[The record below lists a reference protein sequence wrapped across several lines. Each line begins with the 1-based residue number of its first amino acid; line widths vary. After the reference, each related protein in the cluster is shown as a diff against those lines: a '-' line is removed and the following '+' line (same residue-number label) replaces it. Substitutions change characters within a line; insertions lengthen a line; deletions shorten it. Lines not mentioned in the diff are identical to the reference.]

1 MANHVVFLTVVL
13 AVALLVSCAFFSAAE
28 SSLVGARRDRLEELA
43 EQGDVAAQKAERARR
58 HLDRYLRGARLGIM
72 LTVLGFGAVTVP
84 SLGAWVSDFLASYG
98 IPAVVSAPVGMV
110 TSFLGLFAVVL
121 LLGLAL
127 PRSLALR
134 DPERISRA
142 TAGPL
147 GMFCTFVGPCLSVL
161 EQVEQHGSRADESG
175 RDRPGPDEL
184 DALRRGT
191 RSEGGVERDEEAMIH
206 GVFELPHTV
215 AREVMTPRPDLIA
228 FPEDASLDHV
238 LDVAAESGFSRFPV
252 YRRSIDEVVGVVLV
266 KDLLRW
272 VRASDRSEF
281 KLEAVLREPFFV
293 PDTKPVD
300 DLLAE
305 FRDQKVHLA
314 IVVDEFGGTDGVVTL
329 EDLVEEIVGD
339 IFDEHDVPEEE
350 IERLPDGRILLDGGA
365 GLEDVIDAFDLEGVT
380 EIEEFDTVAG
390 YAIGRLGRIP
400 VAGEVVSIGD
410 AELEILETQ
419 EQRVT
424 RLELRLQAS
433 TPVGAPQLDLDAD
446 RERR

>member
-1 MANHVVFLTVVL
+1 MTLVL
-13 AVALLVSCAFFSAAE
+13 ASALILACAFFSAAE
-28 SSLVGARRDRLEELA
+28 SSLVRVRRERLEELA
-43 EQGDVAAQKAERARR
+43 EQGDVAAQKAEHARR
-58 HLDRYLRGARLGIM
+58 HLDRYLRGARLGIV
-72 LTVLGFGAVTVP
+72 LSVLGFGAVAAQP
-84 SLGAWVSDFLASYG
+84 LGSWVSDILRSFGAPGIVS
-98 IPAVVSAPVGMV
+98 IPAGGV
-110 TSFLGLFAVVL
+110 TAFVGLFAVVL
-121 LLGLAL
+121 LLGLAV

-134 DPERISRA
+134 DPERVSRA

-147 GMFCTFVGPCLSVL
+147 GMFCAFIGPFLSVL
-161 EQVEQHGSRADESG
+161 ERVEGRGVRADESG
-175 RDRPGPDEL
+175 RDRPSPDEL

-238 LDVAAESGFSRFPV
+238 LEVAAESGFSRFPV
-252 YRRSIDEVVGVVLV
+252 YRRSIDEVTGVVLV

-272 VRASDRSEF
+272 VRASDESEF
-281 KLEAVLREPFFV
+281 QLEAVLREPFFV

-305 FRDQKVHLA
+305 FREQKVHLA

-365 GLEDVIDAFDLEGVT
+365 GLEDVIEAFDLEGVT
-380 EIEEFDTVAG
+380 DVEEFDTVAG

-400 VAGEVVSIGD
+400 VAGEIVAIGD
-410 AELEILETQ
+410 AELEVLETQ

-424 RLELRLQAS
+424 RLELRMQAETS
-433 TPVGAPQLDLDAD
+433 GAAATSDLEAD
-446 RERR
+446 QERR

>member
-1 MANHVVFLTVVL
+1 VLLTL
-13 AVALLVSCAFFSAAE
+13 IFASALLLSTAFFSAAE
-28 SSLVGARRDRLEELA
+28 ISLVRARRDRLEELA
-43 EQGDVAAQKAERARR
+43 EQGDAAAQKAEHARR
-58 HLDRYLRGARLGIM
+58 HLDRYLRGSRIGILLSVLGI
-72 LTVLGFGAVTVP
+72 GAVSVRP
-84 SLGAWVSDFLASYG
+84 LGAWLSAILMSFG
-98 IPAVVSAPVGMV
+98 IPAIVSSTAGYLTV
-110 TSFLGLFAVVL
+110 FALLLAVVL
-121 LLGLAL
+121 LFGLAL
-127 PRSLALR
+127 PRSLALG

-147 GMFCTFVGPCLSVL
+147 GMFCTLVAPILAVL
-161 EQVEQHGSRADESG
+161 EQVEDRGVRSDESG
-175 RDRPGPDEL
+175 RDRPSPDEL

-191 RSEGGVERDEEAMIH
+191 RAEGGVERDEEAMIH

-215 AREVMTPRPDLIA
+215 AREVMTPRPDLVA
-228 FPEDASLDHV
+228 FPEDASLDQV

-252 YRRSIDEVVGVVLV
+252 YRHSIDEVVGVVLV

-272 VRASDRSEF
+272 VRDTEDSAFE
-281 KLEAVLREPFFV
+281 LAAVLREPIFV

-314 IVVDEFGGTDGVVTL
+314 VVVDEFGGTDGVVTL

-350 IERLPDGRILLDGGA
+350 IVRLPDGRILLDGGA
-365 GLEDVIDAFDLEGVT
+365 GLEDVIDAFDLEGID
-380 EIEEFDTVAG
+380 ESEEFDTVAG

-400 VAGEVVSIGD
+400 VAGEIVSIGD

-424 RLELRLQAS
+424 RLELRLRARTRTVPRQ
-433 TPVGAPQLDLDAD
+433 PDIEAD
-446 RERR
+446 QERQ

>member
-1 MANHVVFLTVVL
+1 MFLTAVL
-13 AVALLVSCAFFSAAE
+13 AAALLASCAFFSAAE
-28 SSLVGARRDRLEELA
+28 SSLVRARRERLEELA
-43 EQGDVAAQKAERARR
+43 VQGDVAAQRAEHARR
-58 HLDRYLRGARLGIM
+58 HLDRYLRGARLGIV
-72 LTVLGFGAVTVP
+72 LSVLGFGAVTVRP
-84 SLGAWVSDFLASYG
+84 LGASTSEFLGSLGT
-98 IPAVVSAPVGMV
+98 PAVVSVPVGVV
-110 TSFLGLFAVVL
+110 TAFMGLFVVVL
-121 LLGLAL
+121 VFGLAL
-127 PRSLALR
+127 PRALALR

-147 GMFCTFVGPCLSVL
+147 GTFCTFVGPFLSVL
-161 EQVEQHGSRADESG
+161 ETVEERGARADDSG
-175 RDRPGPDEL
+175 RDRPSPDEL

-228 FPEDASLDHV
+228 FSEDASLDQV

-272 VRASDRSEF
+272 VRAEDGSDF
-281 KLEAVLREPFFV
+281 QLVAVIREPFFV

-305 FRDQKVHLA
+305 FRDQKVHMA

-365 GLEDVIDAFDLEGVT
+365 GLEDVIEAFDLDGVGD
-380 EIEEFDTVAG
+380 IEEFDTVAG

-400 VAGEVVSIGD
+400 VAGEVVSIGN
-410 AELEILETQ
+410 AELEILETH

-424 RLELRLQAS
+424 RLELRLRAA
-433 TPVGAPQLDLDAD
+433 TPSVAANSDLEVD

>member
-1 MANHVVFLTVVL
+1 VFLTVVL
-13 AVALLVSCAFFSAAE
+13 ASALLLFCAFFSAAE
-28 SSLVGARRDRLEELA
+28 SSIVRARRERLEELA
-43 EQGDVAAQKAERARR
+43 EQGDVAARKAEHARR
-58 HLDRYLRGARLGIM
+58 HLDRYLRGARLGIV
-72 LTVLGFGAVTVP
+72 LSVLGFGAVTVP
-84 SLGAWVSDFLASYG
+84 PIGAAVSDFLRSFGA
-98 IPAVVSAPVGMV
+98 PAIAAIPVGVV
-110 TSFLGLFAVVL
+110 TAFVGLFTIL
-121 LLGLAL
+121 LLVGLAL

-134 DPERISRA
+134 DPERVSRA

-147 GMFCTFVGPCLSVL
+147 GMICSFAGPFLSLL
-161 EQVEQHGSRADESG
+161 EQVEERGRRADDSG
-175 RDRPGPDEL
+175 RDRPSPDEL

-238 LDVAAESGFSRFPV
+238 LEVAVESGFSRFPV
-252 YRRSIDEVVGVVLV
+252 YRQSIDEVVGVVLV

-272 VRASDRSEF
+272 VRSSDGSGFR
-281 KLEAVLREPFFV
+281 LEAVFRDPFFV

-305 FRDQKVHLA
+305 CREQKVHMA

-339 IFDEHDVPEEE
+339 IFDEHDVAEEE
-350 IERLPDGRILLDGGA
+350 IERLSDGRILLDGGA
-365 GLEDVIDAFDLEGVT
+365 GLEDVIEAFDLEGVT
-380 EIEEFDTVAG
+380 DIEDFDTVAG

-400 VAGEVVSIGD
+400 VEGELVPIGD

-424 RLELRLQAS
+424 RLELRMRPA
-433 TPVGAPQLDLDAD
+433 TPAADSQSDLEAD

>member
-1 MANHVVFLTVVL
+1 MRW
-13 AVALLVSCAFFSAAE
+13 SGRDESGSRSWPSRGDRAA
-28 SSLVGARRDRLEELA
+28 R
-43 EQGDVAAQKAERARR
+43 KAEHARR
-58 HLDRYLRGARLGIM
+58 HLDRYLRGARLGIV
-72 LTVLGFGAVTVP
+72 LSVLGFGAATVP
-84 SLGAWVSDFLASYG
+84 PIGAWLSGILESYG
-98 IPAVVSAPVGMV
+98 IPAVVAVPASLLTGFV
-110 TSFLGLFAVVL
+110 LLFVVVL
-121 LLGLAL
+121 LFGLAV
-127 PRSLALR
+127 PRSVALR
-134 DPERISRA
+134 DPERVSRA

-147 GMFCTFVGPCLSVL
+147 GMFCTFVGPFLALL
-161 EQVEQHGSRADESG
+161 EQVEERGGRADETG
-175 RDRPGPDEL
+175 RDRPSPDEL

-191 RSEGGVERDEEAMIH
+191 RGEGGVERDEEAMIH

-215 AREVMTPRPDLIA
+215 AREVMTPRPDLVA
-228 FPEDASLDHV
+228 FSEDASLDQV
-238 LDVAAESGFSRFPV
+238 LEVAAESGYSRFPV
-252 YRRSIDEVVGVVLV
+252 YRRSIDEIVGVVLV
-266 KDLLRW
+266 KDLLSW
-272 VRASDRSEF
+272 VRASDGSGF
-281 KLEAVLREPFFV
+281 QLKKVLRDPFFV

-365 GLEDVIDAFDLEGVT
+365 DLEDVIDTFDLEGVT
-380 EIEEFDTVAG
+380 DSEEFDTVAG

-424 RLELRLQAS
+424 RLELRLKAA
-433 TPVGAPQLDLDAD
+433 TPATAEQPELEAD
-446 RERR
+446 QERR

>member
-1 MANHVVFLTVVL
+1 MFVTVIL
-13 AVALLVSCAFFSAAE
+13 AAALLLACAFFSAAE
-28 SSLVGARRDRLEELA
+28 SSLVRVRRERLEELA
-43 EQGDVAAQKAERARR
+43 EQGDVAARKAEHARR
-58 HLDRYLRGARLGIM
+58 HLDRYLRGARLGIV
-72 LTVLGFGAVTVP
+72 LSVLGFGGVTVRP
-84 SLGAWVSDFLASYG
+84 VASAVSGLTQSLGV
-98 IPAVVSAPVGMV
+98 PAAISAPFGLLIAVMV
-110 TSFLGLFAVVL
+110 LFALAL
-121 LLGLAL
+121 LFGLAL

-134 DPERISRA
+134 NPERVSRA

-147 GMFCTFVGPCLSVL
+147 GVFCSTVGPFLALL
-161 EQVEQHGSRADESG
+161 EKVEESGSRSDEST
-175 RDRPGPDEL
+175 RDRPSPDEL

-206 GVFELPHTV
+206 GVFELPHTM

-238 LDVAAESGFSRFPV
+238 LSVASESGFSRFPV
-252 YRRSIDEVVGVVLV
+252 YRKSIDEVIGVVLV
-266 KDLLRW
+266 KDLLKW
-272 VRASDRSEF
+272 VRASDGSGF
-281 KLEAVLREPFFV
+281 KLGRVVREPFFV

-314 IVVDEFGGTDGVVTL
+314 IVLDEFGGTDGVVTL

-365 GLEDVIDAFDLEGVT
+365 GLEDVIDMFDLDGVT
-380 EIEEFDTVAG
+380 DTEEFDTVAG
-390 YAIGRLGRIP
+390 YAIGTLGRIP
-400 VAGEVVSIGD
+400 DVGEVVAIGN
-410 AELEILETQ
+410 AELEIKAIQ

-424 RLELRLQAS
+424 RLELRLRATTSTDRVQAD
-433 TPVGAPQLDLDAD
+433 PEAD
-446 RERR
+446 QEGG

>member
-1 MANHVVFLTVVL
+1 VFLTFVL
-13 AVALLVSCAFFSAAE
+13 ASALLLACAFFSAAE
-28 SSLVGARRDRLEELA
+28 NALVRARRERLEELA
-43 EQGDVAAQKAERARR
+43 EQGDPAARKAEHARR
-58 HLDRYLRGARLGIM
+58 HLDRYLRGARLGIV
-72 LTVLGFGAVTVP
+72 LSVLGFGAATVP
-84 SLGAWVSDFLASYG
+84 PVGAWLSGILESFG
-98 IPAVVSAPVGMV
+98 IPAIVAAPASLLTG
-110 TSFLGLFAVVL
+110 FIILFVVVL
-121 LLGLAL
+121 LFGLAI
-127 PRSLALR
+127 PRSVALR

-147 GMFCTFVGPCLSVL
+147 GMFCTFVGPFLALL
-161 EQVEQHGSRADESG
+161 EQVEDRAGRADETG
-175 RDRPGPDEL
+175 RDRPSPDEL

-191 RSEGGVERDEEAMIH
+191 RGEGGVERDEEAMIH

-215 AREVMTPRPDLIA
+215 AREVMTPRPDLVA
-228 FPEDASLDHV
+228 FSEDASLDQV
-238 LDVAAESGFSRFPV
+238 LEVAAESGYSRFPV
-252 YRRSIDEVVGVVLV
+252 YRQSIDEIVGVVLV

-272 VRASDRSEF
+272 VRSSDGSGF
-281 KLEAVLREPFFV
+281 QLKKVLRDPFFV

-365 GLEDVIDAFDLEGVT
+365 DLEDVIDTFDLEGVT
-380 EIEEFDTVAG
+380 DSEEFDTVAG

-424 RLELRLQAS
+424 RLELRLRAA
-433 TPVGAPQLDLDAD
+433 TPAPAEQPELEAD
-446 RERR
+446 QERR

>member
-1 MANHVVFLTVVL
+1 MFLTVIL
-13 AVALLVSCAFFSAAE
+13 AVVLLVSCAFFSAAE
-28 SSLVGARRDRLEELA
+28 TSLVRARRDRLEELA
-43 EQGDVAAQKAERARR
+43 EQGDVAAQKAEHARR
-58 HLDRYLRGARLGIM
+58 HLDRYLRGARLGIV

-84 SLGAWVSDFLASYG
+84 PLGTWVSDFLASFG
-98 IPAVVSAPVGMV
+98 IPAVVSIPVGNV
-110 TSFLGLFAVVL
+110 TGFVGLFAVVL

-147 GMFCTFVGPCLSVL
+147 GMFCTFVGPFLSVL
-161 EQVEQHGSRADESG
+161 EQVEEHGSRADESG

-252 YRRSIDEVVGVVLV
+252 YRRSIDEIVGVVLV

-272 VRASDRSEF
+272 VRASDGSEF
-281 KLEAVLREPFFV
+281 QLEAVLREPFFV

-300 DLLAE
+300 VLLAE

-365 GLEDVIDAFDLEGVT
+365 GLEDVIDAFDLEGVAD
-380 EIEEFDTVAG
+380 IEEFDTVAG

-400 VAGEVVSIGD
+400 VAGEIVSFGV
-410 AELEILETQ
+410 AELEVLETQ

-433 TPVGAPQLDLDAD
+433 TPAGAAQLDLDAD

>member
-1 MANHVVFLTVVL
+1 MLLTVLL
-13 AVALLVSCAFFSAAE
+13 ALALILSCAFFSAAE
-28 SSLVGARRDRLEELA
+28 ISLVRARRERLEELA
-43 EQGDVAAQKAERARR
+43 EQGDLAAQKAEHARR
-58 HLDRYLRGARLGIM
+58 HLDRYLRGARLGIIFS
-72 LTVLGFGAVTVP
+72 VLGFGAVTVQP
-84 SLGAWVSDFLASYG
+84 LSAGLSG
-98 IPAVVSAPVGMV
+98 ILESFGLPPVVSVPAGVL
-110 TSFLGLFAVVL
+110 TAFLVLFAVVL
-121 LLGLAL
+121 VFGLAL
-127 PRSLALR
+127 PRSVALS

-147 GMFCTFVGPCLSVL
+147 GMFCTV
-161 EQVEQHGSRADESG
+161 VEPFLALLKRVEDRNYRADDAG

-215 AREVMTPRPDLIA
+215 AREVMTPRPDLVA
-228 FPEDASLDHV
+228 FPEDASLDQV

-252 YRRSIDEVVGVVLV
+252 FRRSIDEVVGVVLV

-272 VRASDRSEF
+272 VRSSEESGF
-281 KLEAVLREPFFV
+281 QLKSVLREPFFV

-380 EIEEFDTVAG
+380 DIEEFDTVAG

-400 VAGEVVSIGD
+400 VAGESVSIGD
-410 AELEILETQ
+410 AELEVLETQ

-424 RLELRLQAS
+424 RLELRLHARNP
-433 TPVGAPQLDLDAD
+433 TADAEPDLEAD
-446 RERR
+446 QERR

>member
-1 MANHVVFLTVVL
+1 VLLTIVL
-13 AVALLVSCAFFSAAE
+13 GSALLLSCAFFSAAE
-28 SSLVGARRDRLEELA
+28 SSLVRVRRDRLEELA
-43 EQGDVAAQKAERARR
+43 EQGDVPARKAEHARR
-58 HLDRYLRGARLGIM
+58 HLDRYLRGARLG
-72 LTVLGFGAVTVP
+72 LVLGVLGFGAVTVP
-84 SLGAWVSDFLASYG
+84 PLGASISAILGSVGA
-98 IPAVVSAPVGMV
+98 PEAVAIPVGV
-110 TSFLGLFAVVL
+110 VIAFVALFSIVL
-121 LLGLAL
+121 LLGLAI

-147 GMFCTFVGPCLSVL
+147 GMFCTVVGPFLSGL
-161 EQVEQHGSRADESG
+161 AQVEQRGGRADESG
-175 RDRPGPDEL
+175 RDHPGPDEL
-184 DALRRGT
+184 AALRRGT
-191 RSEGGVERDEEAMIH
+191 RGEGGVERDEEAMIH

-228 FPEDASLDHV
+228 FPVDASLDQV
-238 LDVAAESGFSRFPV
+238 LEVAAESGFSRFPV

-272 VRASDRSEF
+272 VRSSDGSEF
-281 KLEAVLREPFFV
+281 QLETVLREPFFV

-365 GLEDVIDAFDLEGVT
+365 DLEDVIEAFDLEGVV
-380 EIEEFDTVAG
+380 EIEDFDTVAG

-400 VAGEVVSIGD
+400 VAGEVVPFGD
-410 AELEILETQ
+410 AELEVLETQ
-419 EQRVT
+419 DQRVT
-424 RLELRLQAS
+424 RLELRIRAAARAADTRS
-433 TPVGAPQLDLDAD
+433 DLEVDQ
-446 RERR
+446 ERR

>member
-1 MANHVVFLTVVL
+1 MHSVFLTAVL
-13 AVALLVSCAFFSAAE
+13 AAALLLFCAFFSAAE
-28 SSLVGARRDRLEELA
+28 SSLVRARRERLEALA
-43 EQGDVAAQKAERARR
+43 EQGDAAAQKAEHARR

-72 LTVLGFGAVTVP
+72 LCVLGFGAVTVP
-84 SLGAWVSDFLASYG
+84 PLSAAVSDILGSFGA
-98 IPAVVSAPVGMV
+98 PAVVAIPVGV
-110 TSFLGLFAVVL
+110 LTAFVGLFTIVL
-121 LLGLAL
+121 LVGLAL

-134 DPERISRA
+134 DPERVSRA

-147 GMFCTFVGPCLSVL
+147 VTFCTFIGPFLSLL
-161 EQVEQHGSRADESG
+161 EQVEERAGRSDDTS
-175 RDRPGPDEL
+175 RDRLSPDEL

-228 FPEDASLDHV
+228 LPENSSLDHV
-238 LDVAAESGFSRFPV
+238 LEVAVESGFSRFPV

-272 VRASDRSEF
+272 VRSSDASEF
-281 KLEAVLREPFFV
+281 RLKAVLREPFFV

-305 FRDQKVHLA
+305 FREQKVHMA

-339 IFDEHDVPEEE
+339 IFDEHDVAEEE

-365 GLEDVIDAFDLEGVT
+365 GLEDVIEAFDLEGVT
-380 EIEEFDTVAG
+380 DIEDFDTVAG

-400 VAGEVVSIGD
+400 VAGELVPIGD
-410 AELEILETQ
+410 AELEVLETQ

-424 RLELRLQAS
+424 RLELRMRPS
-433 TPVGAPQLDLDAD
+433 TPAADTQSDLEAD
-446 RERR
+446 QERR